1 MAPQGCKEG
10 LSTEPGYV
18 ERLAQWEVLLL
29 AVNNNITVIVFSVPQ
44 YEAQNIALPVDRS
57 WEIRHHLKTG
67 GALL

>member
-10 LSTEPGYV
+10 SSTEPGHV
-18 ERLAQWEVLLL
+18 EHLAQWEVLLL

-57 WEIRHHLKTG
+57 
-67 GALL
+67 